1 MVVTVIVSAKKLLSR
16 LPLRV
21 FALLWKPPR
30 HMRSLPAFSLLLLLC
45 SITVP
50 ANLYAGQNL
59 FNSGAAIKEELGR
72 ISGEGQLF
80 LKAPVDPYLAQSAA
94 AAGIFAVAY
103 IFDRDARSEFAG
115 SHSGVLR
122 GITDFGNDA
131 SNPILHIGVAATIY
145 TAGVAADNTAVMELG
160 EEMGEALFLADAATL
175 VLKEA
180 IGRGRPYAAQSN
192 SSYRPFQFR
201 DGYDS
206 LPSMHTASSFALAH
220 VAASKTPSLVTK
232 IACYAAAGLVGFSRV
247 YQGKHWAS
255 DVVLG
260 AVVGE
265 LAGDAV
271 TRYRA
276 LEPGRLTVAPLAIE
290 GTPFLAVIGK
300 F

>member
-1 MVVTVIVSAKKLLSR
+1 MVKVTASPKKKDTRPQILPVSALKARPCL
-16 LPLRV
+16 
-21 FALLWKPPR
+21 
-30 HMRSLPAFSLLLLLC
+30 RSLPALCLLLLFLC
-45 SITVP
+45 GIAFP
-50 ANLYAGQNL
+50 ARLHAGENL
-59 FNSGAAIKEELGR
+59 FNSGNAIKEELGR
-72 ISGEGQLF
+72 IAGEGELF
-80 LKAPVDPYLAQSAA
+80 LKAPVDPYLAESAA
-94 AAGIFAVAY
+94 AAGVFALAY
-103 IFDRDARSEFAG
+103 ILDQDARSEFAG
-115 SHSGVLR
+115 SHGGVMR

-145 TAGVAADNTAVMELG
+145 SAGVAADNPRLTELG
-160 EEMGEALFLADAATL
+160 KEMGEALAIADTATL

-180 IGRGRPYAAQSN
+180 IGRGRPYATQSN
-192 SSYRPFQFR
+192 SRYRPFQFR

-220 VAASKTPSLVTK
+220 VVAARTPNLATK
-232 IACYAAAGLVGFSRV
+232 IACYAAAGLAGFSRV

-260 AVVGE
+260 ALVGE

-276 LEPGRLTVAPLAIE
+276 LAPGKLTVAPLVIE
-290 GTPFLAVIGK
+290 GAPSLAIIGK